1 VLGGDLFARKLQ
13 VAFHD
18 VTAVNAVRIYD
29 TLNMKVLRYLRLKT
43 LINLFTGLV
52 VYAVLEAFGVDFAPV
67 MGLLAFLFNYI
78 PNIGSF
84 IMTVLPGAIAAVQFE
99 NVGFALIIVGV
110 LIVVQNL
117 IGNIIEPKIMG
128 TSLDISPV
136 VVLFSLVFW
145 GWMWGIVGMILSV
158 PIMAVV
164 KTLMEQFPTTK
175 PLAILMGSTVPSS
188 SEEFR

>member
-1 VLGGDLFARKLQ
+1 
-13 VAFHD
+13 
-18 VTAVNAVRIYD
+18 
-29 TLNMKVLRYLRLKT
+29 
-43 LINLFTGLV
+43 
-52 VYAVLEAFGVDFAPV
+52 
-67 MGLLAFLFNYI
+67 
-78 PNIGSF
+78 
-84 IMTVLPGAIAAVQFE
+84 
-99 NVGFALIIVGV
+99 
-110 LIVVQNL
+110 
-117 IGNIIEPKIMG
+117 MG